1 MRISSSRTTLRAAL
15 LPSVLV
21 LLCSGLSA
29 EGPILIPH
37 IEKGGGVTYRV
48 DRADDHFGEERKERE
63 KGHRIETTQ
72 GTVIGL
78 PDEFGH
84 LKLSRK
90 RGRDLF
96 VSLLPG
102 CRGVKDEVLELA
114 ALEKGAAVMI
124 VGRKRGYV
132 GGLPKGEERRRI
144 LGAQFIF
151 TAKASEQAEDEDE
164 GGKKEQTGVLAAK
177 VVSTE
182 PILVR
187 AADEALYEVRPV
199 TNCRVLSIQSAEQAD
214 LKKGLEVLVTGQEE
228 RMVLRPKG
236 KTLARGVFQ
245 TRRFRVLSSDLTSP
259 EYEKILKYE
268 LGL

>member
-1 MRISSSRTTLRAAL
+1 MRILSKPAMLRATGL
-15 LPSVLV
+15 LPAIV

-37 IEKGGGVTYRV
+37 IGKGGGVTYRV
-48 DRADDHFGEERKERE
+48 DRADDHFGKERKERE
-63 KGHRIETTQ
+63 TAHQFETTQ

-96 VSLLPG
+96 VALLPG
-102 CRGVKDEVLELA
+102 CRGVKDQVIELA
-114 ALEKGAAVMI
+114 ELEKGSAVMI

-132 GGLPKGEERRRI
+132 GGLPRGEERRRI
-144 LGAQFIF
+144 LGAEFIF
-151 TAKASEQAEDEDE
+151 AAEASEDGDE
-164 GGKKEQTGVLAAK
+164 GDKKEQTGILTAK

-182 PILVR
+182 PLLVR
-187 AADEALYEVRPV
+187 GADKALYEVRPV
-199 TNCRVLSIQSAEQAD
+199 TNCRVLSIQSADQAD
-214 LKKGLEVLVTGQEE
+214 LKKGVEVLVTGYEE
-228 RMVLRPKG
+228 RVTLRPKG

-245 TRRFRVLSSDLTSP
+245 ARSFRALSSDLAAR
-259 EYEKILKYE
+259 EYKKILKYE